1 MKNNKFWTYFNKKGY
16 YVILSLC
23 ILTILVT
30 TFITRNNLNTLDKVN
45 EENYIDLDEEYG
57 TFDLEDVGTI
67 NAYQN
72 DLDITNEDIAG
83 SGTAAED
90 LILTEEET
98 AKEESKDLAAEEE
111 VIIASNNET
120 NNNIIPLPV
129 AEETKEDEKVVS
141 LIDEEPDK
149 ETVETFS
156 FSEDTIIQWPSYGE
170 IVMDFS
176 SDKLVYDKTLEEYR
190 VHPAV
195 CIAAA
200 ENEEVKAAAKGRVE
214 TVKKEADTGITVVIN
229 HGDGWKTIYGQLK
242 EDLAIKENDAVE
254 KGQVIGKIA
263 EPTKYS
269 ALLGKHVYFKV
280 EKDGKPVDP
289 KQFQHE

>member
-1 MKNNKFWTYFNKKGY
+1 MKSKKFWTYFNKKGY
-16 YVILSLC
+16 YGMLLLC
-23 ILTILVT
+23 LLTIIVT
-30 TFITRNNLNTLDKVN
+30 TMVTNNNLNTLEKVR
-45 EENYIDLDEEYG
+45 EENYIDLDEEYD

-72 DLDITNEDIAG
+72 DLTITEEDIAG
-83 SGTAAED
+83 SGAAVA
-90 LILTEEET
+90 EESSPGRTDEAEGENNET
-98 AKEESKDLAAEEE
+98 AKEEE
-111 VIIASNNET
+111 VTVALET
-120 NNNIIPLPV
+120 QANNNPAPLTV
-129 AEETKEDEKVVS
+129 VEKS
-141 LIDEEPDK
+141 DEEPVFIGTEEANG

-176 SDKLVYDKTLEEYR
+176 ADKLVYDKTLEEYR

-200 ENEEVKAAAKGRVE
+200 DNEEVRAAAKGRVE
-214 TVKKEADTGITVVIN
+214 VIKKEPETGVTVVIN
-229 HGDGWKTIYGQLK
+229 HGDGWKTIYGQLQ
-242 EDLAIKENDAVE
+242 EELAIRQGEVVE
-254 KGQVIGKIA
+254 KGQLIGKIA

-269 ALLGKHVYFKV
+269 ALLGKHVYFKI
-280 EKDGKPVDP
+280 EKGGKPVDP

>member
-214 TVKKEADTGITVVIN
+214 TVKK
-229 HGDGWKTIYGQLK
+229 K
-242 EDLAIKENDAVE
+242 
-254 KGQVIGKIA
+254 
-263 EPTKYS
+263 PTQ
-269 ALLGKHVYFKV
+269 
-280 EKDGKPVDP
+280 E
-289 KQFQHE
+289 

>member
-83 SGTAAED
+83 SGTATAED

-149 ETVETFS
+149 ETVETFH
-156 FSEDTIIQWPSYGE
+156 
-170 IVMDFS
+170 
-176 SDKLVYDKTLEEYR
+176 LVKIPLF
-190 VHPAV
+190 
-195 CIAAA
+195 
-200 ENEEVKAAAKGRVE
+200 NGLLMVK
-214 TVKKEADTGITVVIN
+214 
-229 HGDGWKTIYGQLK
+229 
-242 EDLAIKENDAVE
+242 
-254 KGQVIGKIA
+254 
-263 EPTKYS
+263 
-269 ALLGKHVYFKV
+269 
-280 EKDGKPVDP
+280 
-289 KQFQHE
+289 